1 VQTVIELKER
11 AATYRLLAQMYRKE
25 LTEPL
30 AKRLVDTKV
39 LDSLSRYGY
48 QRPDDF
54 VAKDSLSAL
63 RHEFTRVFLGPGK
76 HVAPYGSVHHPD
88 DKKKGQLWG
97 ETTTSVRVFAKEHGV
112 SFEGK
117 AYDGMPDHIGTE
129 LELFALLLEGEA
141 EAVAAAEDDKVERLE
156 NSQRYLHGQHLSRWV
171 PVFCAEV
178 EKVTGGSLYGG
189 LAKLTR
195 DLLADE
201 GDRLGVEAE
210 SDLAAAKP

>member
-1 VQTVIELKER
+1 MQTVIELKER

-88 DKKKGQLWG
+88 DKKKG
-97 ETTTSVRVFAKEHGV
+97 EANKEVRGV
-112 SFEGK
+112 LTHLAEKYRITPEERGADAVWELLPAEGGFVRR
-117 AYDGMPDHIGTE
+117 DEVPE
-129 LELFALLLEGEA
+129 
-141 EAVAAAEDDKVERLE
+141 
-156 NSQRYLHGQHLSRWV
+156 V
-171 PVFCAEV
+171 PVPPAPD
-178 EKVTGGSLYGG
+178 TP
-189 LAKLTR
+189 
-195 DLLADE
+195 DD
-201 GDRLGVEAE
+201 
-210 SDLAAAKP
+210 P